1 MSFGFVKKIC
11 PDKIINYENFE
22 LLNEKDPVQTSQ
34 QLKPCL
40 EGKDIGL
47 LTDAGCPNIA
57 DPGSKLILHAH
68 QNNINVIPL
77 VGPSS
82 ILPAMMSSGLNGN
95 NFASVLC
102 GLERRLRA
110 PSATNT
116 VGLFPSH
123 ARTKPNNRRK

>member
-11 PDKIINYENFE
+11 PDKILNYENFE

-82 ILPAMMSSGLNGN
+82 ILLAMMSSGLNGN
-95 NFASVLC
+95 NFSFNEHLQLKCFSYFV
-102 GLERRLRA
+102 
-110 PSATNT
+110 TFYY
-116 VGLFPSH
+116 LF
-123 ARTKPNNRRK
+123 

>member
-1 MSFGFVKKIC
+1 MIINSIDYFIVENIKVSFSFVKKIC
-11 PDKIINYENFE
+11 PDKILNYENFE
-22 LLNEKDPVQTSQ
+22 LLNEKDPIQTSQ

-82 ILPAMMSSGLNGN
+82 ILLAMMSSGLNGN
-95 NFASVLC
+95 NFSFN
-102 GLERRLRA
+102 GY
-110 PSATNT
+110 
-116 VGLFPSH
+116 FPVDKLSLIH
-123 ARTKPNNRRK
+123 I